1 MDFVKKSMLI
11 GVGLATLTREKVEQT
26 INELIEKGEM
36 SEKEGKDAVD
46 DLMKK
51 SKEVTKGLTE
61 KVEKTVT
68 DTLNKLNIPTRK
80 EFAELKEKIKQMEKS
95 RGSKE

>member
-11 GVGLATLTREKVEQT
+11 GMGLATLTREKVEQT

-36 SEKEGKDAVD
+36 SEKEGKEAVD

-51 SKEVTKGLTE
+51 SKEITKGLTE

-68 DTLNKLNIPTRK
+68 DTLKKLNIPTRK
-80 EFAELKEKIKQMEKS
+80 EFAELKEKIKRMEKS
-95 RGSKE
+95 QKSKE

>member
-36 SEKEGKDAVD
+36 SEKEG
-46 DLMKK
+46 
-51 SKEVTKGLTE
+51 
-61 KVEKTVT
+61 
-68 DTLNKLNIPTRK
+68 
-80 EFAELKEKIKQMEKS
+80 
-95 RGSKE
+95 

>member
-1 MDFVKKSMLI
+1 MDFVKKSMVI

-61 KVEKTVT
+61 KVEKIVA
-68 DTLNKLNIPTRK
+68 DTLEKLNIPTRK
-80 EFAELKEKIKQMEKS
+80 EFLELKEKVKRMEKS
-95 RGSKE
+95 QKSKE